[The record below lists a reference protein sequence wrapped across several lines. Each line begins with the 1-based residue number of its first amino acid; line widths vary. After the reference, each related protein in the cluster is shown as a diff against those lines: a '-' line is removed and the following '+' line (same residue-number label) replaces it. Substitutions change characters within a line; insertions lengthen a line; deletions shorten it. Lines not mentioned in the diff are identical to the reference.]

1 MINKELSF
9 FSPAKA
15 NLFFRVVNRRDD
27 GYHHI
32 QSLIQ
37 MLDFGDTLFFSL
49 NTSCDKFTT
58 TVSYLAWNQD
68 NLIFKAVELFR
79 KTTGIF
85 TPLHI
90 HLEKNIPSQAG
101 LGGGSSNAATTLY
114 ALNQLFDTQFSDEKL
129 ASLGANLGADIPC
142 FFGLGRVYVEGIG
155 EKLYPVAPL
164 IQEYTIVMP
173 KDLSLSTPVVYKNVD
188 LSKCSAHTGQEL
200 LQSFERCSPLY
211 INDLEHAAFSLQP
224 ELYMF
229 KQKLYKPRSSNVV
242 MTGSGSAFL
251 VEGKL
256 NFSNPLIFSKVV
268 KSLYRLQ
275 SSWYTKD

>member
-1 MINKELSF
+1 MTHKELSF

-32 QSLIQ
+32 QSLVQ

-49 NTSCDKFTT
+49 NTSCDKFSTT
-58 TVSYLAWNQD
+58 ASYLAWNPH
-68 NLIFKAVELFR
+68 NLIYKAVELFR
-79 KTTGIF
+79 KTTGVI
-85 TPLHI
+85 TPIHI

-114 ALNQLFDTQFSDEKL
+114 ALNQIFTTKISDEKL
-129 ASLGANLGADIPC
+129 ASLGAHLGADIPC

-155 EKLYPVAPL
+155 EKLFPVDPL
-164 IQEYTIVMP
+164 MQEFTLAMP
-173 KDLSLSTPVVYKNVD
+173 KDLSLSTPVVYKHVD
-188 LSKCSAHTGQEL
+188 LSKCSTLSGQEL
-200 LQSFERCSPLY
+200 LQSFESSTPLY

-224 ELYMF
+224 KLGMF
-229 KQKLYKPRSSNVV
+229 KQQLFKAGSSQVV

-251 VEGKL
+251 VIGKQ
-256 NFSNPLIFSKVV
+256 NISNPLIFCKAA

-275 SSWYTKD
+275 SSWYTQE